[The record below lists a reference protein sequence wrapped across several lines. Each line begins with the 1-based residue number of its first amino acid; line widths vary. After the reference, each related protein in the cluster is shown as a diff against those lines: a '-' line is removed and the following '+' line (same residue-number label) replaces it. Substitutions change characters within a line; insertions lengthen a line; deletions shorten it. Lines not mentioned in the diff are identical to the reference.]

1 MFVYIRDLGEE
12 GSPTTLKMV
21 SPPHPLKM
29 ILHLLNGNE
38 NLLKFVVMKKIP
50 PGH

>member
-21 SPPHPLKM
+21 
-29 ILHLLNGNE
+29 LHLLNGNE